1 MERKDLLG
9 EMVLNAIRTASRNL
23 LLVAPYIKSDALE
36 RTIDSIPSE
45 SISLT
50 CVTRWL
56 PGDIAAGVCDL
67 DIFDKISK
75 YPDGRLLIHPHL
87 HAKYYRVDHRCL
99 IGSANL
105 TSRGMG
111 WTTPANMELLVEL
124 PADFEGLEE
133 WEQRLLAS
141 AIPAS
146 RELQEKIKLESEQII
161 ANNVR
166 VDFPDGEGIG
176 DDGQFASQ
184 WFPRCP
190 VPDRLWEVYSGQAQ
204 DKMVTG
210 ALAAAQMD
218 ISALAVPPGL
228 PKKLF
233 DAYVAGI
240 LKYMPMVMEIDNLAA
255 RALPDSDAYRFI
267 VDRLGDKAPYPEE
280 EMWRV
285 FKAWLTYFFP
295 EEYRLEVKQE
305 VLVKGRYISD
315 RN

>member
-1 MERKDLLG
+1 MDRRGLLG
-9 EMVLNAIRTASRNL
+9 DMVLNAICTASRDL
-23 LLVAPYIKSDALE
+23 LLVAPYIKSSSLE
-36 RTIDSIPSE
+36 RAIDSIPSG

-50 CVTRWL
+50 CITRWL
-56 PGDIAAGVCDL
+56 PKDIAAGVCDL
-67 DIFDKISK
+67 DIFDRILG
-75 YPDGRLLIHPHL
+75 YPDGKLLIHPHL
-87 HAKYYRVDHRCL
+87 HAKYYRIDHRCL

-105 TSRGMG
+105 TNRGMG
-111 WTTPANMELLVEL
+111 WATPANVELLVEL
-124 PADFEGLEE
+124 PADFEGLGE
-133 WEQRLLAS
+133 WEQGLLAS

-146 RELQEKIKLESEQII
+146 RELQEKIRLESERII

-166 VDFPDGEGIG
+166 FDLPDNEGIG
-176 DDGQFASQ
+176 DEEQFASQ

-210 ALAAAQMD
+210 SLAAAQMD

-228 PKKLF
+228 SKKLF
-233 DAYVAGI
+233 EAYVTGI
-240 LKYMPMVMEIDNLAA
+240 LKYMPIVMEIDNLAA
-255 RALPDSDAYRFI
+255 RALPDSDAYRLI
-267 VDRLGDKAPYPEE
+267 LARLGDKAPYPAE

-305 VLVKGRYISD
+305 VLVKGSYISD